1 MSSGFNGSGCTCV
14 SASTFLPNHSGYFS
28 AASMAWASLSF
39 TWPLKYSSAS
49 KNAEWDSVAANKTY
63 GTDRLNAYAIME
75 YTLNLKTV
83 EVRDRQEY
91 TDPDTGEEKVR
102 YVLNRRETL
111 LAREKQA
118 QIMSVP

>member
-28 AASMAWASLSF
+28 AA
-39 TWPLKYSSAS
+39 
-49 KNAEWDSVAANKTY
+49 
-63 GTDRLNAYAIME
+63 
-75 YTLNLKTV
+75 
-83 EVRDRQEY
+83 

-118 QIMSVP
+118 QIKMGWLSGYWHWDRAA